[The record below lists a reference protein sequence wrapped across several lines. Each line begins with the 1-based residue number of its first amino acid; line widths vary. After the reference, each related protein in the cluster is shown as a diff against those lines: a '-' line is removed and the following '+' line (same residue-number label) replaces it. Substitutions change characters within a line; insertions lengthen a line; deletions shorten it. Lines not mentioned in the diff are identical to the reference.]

1 MRGRIAFSLKNDPR
15 SLPAYP
21 LGDAARYLQLPPA
34 TLRSWVAGRKYPTSK
49 GERFFHPLI
58 IAPESNARLTLS
70 FINLV
75 EAHVLDA
82 IRRTHGV
89 AVPKIRRAVEFVKR
103 ELGSDHPL
111 AEKSFET
118 DGVDLFLQEYGQLI
132 NVSRDGQLAMKNV
145 LEAYLERIE
154 RDSRGIAVR
163 LFPFTRNRPASSD
176 VRQEPRSVVIDPRVS
191 YGRPVLTGTG
201 IPTSVLAERY
211 KAGES
216 IRELADDYARPANE
230 IEEAIRCELQTEAA

>member
-1 MRGRIAFSLKNDPR
+1 MKGRTAFNLKTDPR

-21 LGDAARYLQLPPA
+21 IGDAARYLQVPHA
-34 TLRSWVAGRKYPTSK
+34 TMRSWTVGRKYPTSK
-49 GERFFHPLI
+49 GNRFFRPLI
-58 IAPESNARLTLS
+58 TAPENGNLLALS

-82 IRRTHGV
+82 IRRTHGI
-89 AVPKIRRAVEFVKR
+89 ALPKVRRAIEFAKR

-111 AEKSFET
+111 AERSFQT
-118 DGVDLFLQEYGQLI
+118 DGVDLFVQEYGQLI

-154 RDSRGIAVR
+154 RDSHGVAAR
-163 LFPFTRNRPASSD
+163 LYPFTRNRPASPGM
-176 VRQEPRSVVIDPRVS
+176 RKEPRTVVIDPRVS
-191 YGRPVLTGTG
+191 YGRPVLAGTG

-211 KAGES
+211 KAGDS
-216 IRELADDYARPANE
+216 IQELSDDYFRPTNE

>member
-1 MRGRIAFSLKNDPR
+1 MNEDTSYTPVTFMRGRTAFNLENDPR

-21 LGDAARYLQLPPA
+21 PGDAARYLQLPPA
-34 TLRSWVAGRKYPTSK
+34 TLRSWAAGRKYPTSK
-49 GERFFHPLI
+49 GERFFRPLI
-58 IAPESNARLTLS
+58 AAPESDSRLTLS

-82 IRRTHGV
+82 IRRTHGI
-89 AVPKIRRAVEFVKR
+89 ALPKVRRAIEFVKR

-111 AEKSFET
+111 AERSFET

-154 RDSRGIAVR
+154 RDSHGIAVR
-163 LFPFTRNRPASSD
+163 LYPFTRNRAASPN
-176 VRQEPRSVVIDPRVS
+176 VRQEPRAVVIDPRVS
-191 YGRPVLTGTG
+191 YGRPSWSAQGFQPPFSQSGT
-201 IPTSVLAERY
+201 
-211 KAGES
+211 
-216 IRELADDYARPANE
+216 RPENP
-230 IEEAIRCELQTEAA
+230 LKS